1 MAEDCAPPPAT
12 VPPPPAPRAGPSKLR
27 LAVVACRARQAV
39 HTSPYSVQ
47 DIPLPVSPPRGGAM
61 GIQLSPVD
69 EGKTKGPAQASASKC
84 GRHRVQ

>member
-1 MAEDCAPPPAT
+1 MSEDFAPPSSPG
-12 VPPPPAPRAGPSKLR
+12 PPLPAPSAGPSKLR

-39 HTSPYSVQ
+39 HTSPYSLQ